1 MNNDW
6 AYSDIVKEHFL
17 EPKNVLRGDESSFPH
32 NAKGLVGNIICG
44 DQMMVLLNIKN
55 DIILDVRWKT
65 YGCASAIASTSMMS
79 EIIKGMNINEAYEIT
94 PEYIA
99 TKLGGLPEN
108 KFHCSILGDKALRSA
123 INDYLVKN
131 SREPFPEKSS
141 NIICHCT
148 GVTEEAIEIAIA
160 DGCKTIED
168 IENITKAGSVCGG
181 CKSAIQDI
189 INKSKSKK

>member
-17 EPKNVLRGDESSFPH
+17 EPKNVLRGDESTFYH

-44 DQMMVLLNIKN
+44 DQMMVLLNIEN
-55 DIILDVRWKT
+55 DVILDVRWKT

-79 EIIKGMNINEAYEIT
+79 EIIKGMNINDAYQIT
-94 PEYIA
+94 PQDIA
-99 TKLGGLPEN
+99 TKLGGLPAN
-108 KFHCSILGDKALRSA
+108 KFHCSILGDKALRKA

-131 SREPFPEKSS
+131 GREAFIEKSS
-141 NIICHCT
+141 KIICQCAGT
-148 GVTEEAIEIAIA
+148 TEENIEIVIA

-168 IENITKAGSVCGG
+168 VQSRTGAGSVCGK
-181 CKSAIQDI
+181 CKSVIQKI
-189 INKSKSKK
+189 IDNNKFDK